1 MNMRQCEIIS
11 EGDSVEKRK
20 LGIKLRHRSDNAEAC
35 PWDNL
40 HNSNHCTLTV
50 LRPDFIPADG

>member
-1 MNMRQCEIIS
+1 MNTRPRKIMNNREC
-11 EGDSVEKRK
+11 VEKRK
-20 LGIKLRHRSDNAEAC
+20 LGIKLCHRSDNAEAC